1 MKTSV
6 LFTQQLIK
14 RKKNKNRPDEMKQN
28 WFPYAASTHPHQT
41 PLFKTFSPLKH
52 EIGNATAININ
63 NVSNTVQTVA
73 T

>member
-1 MKTSV
+1 MKWSKTD
-6 LFTQQLIK
+6 FPTQ
-14 RKKNKNRPDEMKQN
+14 
-28 WFPYAASTHPHQT
+28 PHQT

-63 NVSNTVQTVA
+63 YVSNTVQTVA

>member
-1 MKTSV
+1 
-6 LFTQQLIK
+6 
-14 RKKNKNRPDEMKQN
+14 MKQN

-52 EIGNATAININ
+52 EIGNATAIKIN

>member
-1 MKTSV
+1 MKTIV

-14 RKKNKNRPDEMKQN
+14 RKKNKKQKTDQMK
-28 WFPYAASTHPHQT
+28 WSKTDFPTQPHQT
-41 PLFKTFSPLKH
+41 PLFKTLKH